1 MRILQV
7 VPGSDPELAR
17 TLLEIQHAAYALE
30 ASLILDDRIPAL
42 HEDVDDLRSAQLLWL
57 AALVDGRLVGA
68 VGWSENEE
76 ELDVDRLV
84 VAPDMHRHGVGS
96 ALVRAV
102 LQRAGKAAD
111 RRIDWLQEHPRQ
123 DHVRASGIR
132 ARRRRGGHPGAVGD
146 AVQVDRGLR
155 TAVSAV

>member
-1 MRILQV
+1 MRILPV
-7 VPGSDPELAR
+7 VPGSDRELAR

-30 ASLILDDRIPAL
+30 ARLILDDRIPAL

-68 VGWSENEE
+68 VGWSENKY

-102 LQRAGKAAD
+102 LQRARKRPTVVSTGCNNIPA
-111 RRIDWLQEHPRQ
+111 RIMYEHLGF
-123 DHVRASGIR
+123 VRVEDEEVI
-132 ARRRRGGHPGAVGD
+132 PGLWVT
-146 AVQVDRGLR
+146 RYR
-155 TAVSAV
+155 WTAG